1 MKKLRILIPV
11 LLVVVIL
18 AAVAFFSRTG
28 NENRYTGIVEADSIA
43 ISAEVGGN
51 VIGVFV
57 DEGQKVS
64 EGDLLISLDDESL
77 RIEKEKVEGLIRIS
91 ELQFEDMKDGARSQE
106 IDGALNEVRAME
118 SMVMAAAEDFGQAK
132 DAFEDSRV
140 LYEAGGISASAYERF
155 ESNMNKAEQNLNA
168 LKEQKSKAAS
178 SRDLLLEGADEKS
191 LAMANEELLL
201 KKVDLK
207 AIENKIE
214 KTSLKAPENGSI
226 REILVSKGELV
237 YSGMKVAVID
247 EPSYHI
253 KFFIP
258 ERDLD
263 SLHVGDSV
271 TMDFKGRQ
279 IETKITFISDSGEFT
294 PKNIESSESKEEIVF
309 RARAD
314 LNQNPDWIKPGM
326 FVDVF
331 WGDEK

>member
-11 LLVVVIL
+11 LVVVVIL
-18 AAVAFFSRTG
+18 AAVAFASSAG
-28 NENRYTGIVEADSIA
+28 NENKYTGIVEADSIA
-43 ISAEVGGN
+43 LSAEVGGN
-51 VIGVFV
+51 VTEVYV
-57 DEGQKVS
+57 DEGQKVG
-64 EGDLLISLDDESL
+64 EGELMISLDDESL

-106 IDGALNEVRAME
+106 IDGAFNEVRAME
-118 SMVMAAAEDFGQAK
+118 SMVMAATEDFGQAK

-140 LYEAGGISASAYERF
+140 LYEAGGISASAYESS

-178 SRDLLLEGADEKS
+178 VRDLLLEGADEKS
-191 LAMANEELLL
+191 LAIAHEELLL
-201 KKVDLK
+201 KKVELK
-207 AIENKIE
+207 AIENKME
-214 KTSLKAPENGSI
+214 KTTFESPGNGSV

-237 YSGMKVAVID
+237 SPGMKVAVID

-263 SLHVGDSV
+263 SLHVGDFV
-271 TMDFKGRQ
+271 TMDAEGRQ

-314 LNQNPDWIKPGM
+314 LKQNPDWIKPGM

-331 WGDEK
+331 WGDEE